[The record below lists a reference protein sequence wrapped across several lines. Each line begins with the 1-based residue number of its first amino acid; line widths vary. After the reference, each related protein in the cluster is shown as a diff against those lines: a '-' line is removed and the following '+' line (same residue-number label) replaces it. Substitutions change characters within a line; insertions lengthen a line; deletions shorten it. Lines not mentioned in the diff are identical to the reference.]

1 MYNTNYPMTSNIGN
15 KSNFS
20 LPISPPNNFS
30 VVNKP
35 GIIYPMEISNL
46 NNPLEIS
53 NTTNNMEITNTT
65 NNPIS
70 SKLTIYSKSGHIVQ
84 KYNDNPKLITLPKS
98 VKISSILILDSNG
111 NIIPFT
117 YIPET
122 NLSVA
127 LTDRSTGEKVEANV
141 IKSDK
146 ISKGKI
152 LSFDS
157 NNVTLMKDDQ
167 IINIRE
173 YDYITV
179 GISDD
184 FTRPRLLLNNIS
196 QSFTLSY
203 LLSNISWNCIG
214 TALIDNTKNLMYLRL
229 AGIINNNTES
239 DISADTILV
248 SGDVYQNNSSESS
261 MYKSRAVFAA
271 SSAPISNPQVETSM
285 LEDYKKYKVGNRLIH
300 NKDVSELGTSTFPI
314 IKLYIHNTT
323 DDNIVRFGYRFT
335 AKDFIPSSSINVYSI
350 NKDNDI
356 DGYLGSNEIE
366 QSQNG
371 DEIDIILGESTMLQC
386 KSSIIISD
394 VEVDNDTAHKYNLPT
409 IRDKS
414 WHITTEDLKVDII
427 NHNTSPSSLVL
438 KHYVGNKKLVDLRC
452 QQYKDRKNG
461 FIEWYFQVPPMSDS
475 KPRREN
481 FTCQVLTASYY

>member
-1 MYNTNYPMTSNIGN
+1 MYNTSYPITSNIGS
-15 KSNFS
+15 KTTFS
-20 LPISPPNNFS
+20 SPRSPPKNLNF
-30 VVNKP
+30 VDKT
-35 GIIYPMEISNL
+35 GITYPMEISNL
-46 NNPLEIS
+46 SNP
-53 NTTNNMEITNTT
+53 MEIINTEI
-65 NNPIS
+65 NKPIS

-84 KYNDNPKLITLPKS
+84 KYNDNPKIIKLPKS

-111 NIIPFT
+111 NIIPFS

-122 NLSVA
+122 NLISA

-157 NNVTLMKDDQ
+157 NNVTLLKDNQ
-167 IINIRE
+167 MINIRD
-173 YDYITV
+173 YDYINV
-179 GISDD
+179 EISDD
-184 FTRPRLLLNNIS
+184 YTRPRLLLSNNIS

-214 TALIDNTKNLMYLRL
+214 TALIDNNKNLMYLRL

-248 SGDVYQNNSSESS
+248 SGDVYQNPISETPT
-261 MYKSRAVFAA
+261 YKSRAVFASA
-271 SSAPISNPQVETSM
+271 SVPMSSPQVETSM
-285 LEDYKKYKVGNRLIH
+285 LEDYKKYTVGNRLLH
-300 NKDVSELGTSTFPI
+300 TKDVAELGTWTFPI
-314 IKLYIHNTT
+314 IKLYIHNTN
-323 DDNIVRFGYRFT
+323 DNNIVRFGYRFT
-335 AKDFIPSSSINVYSI
+335 SKDFIPSSSLNVYSI

-356 DGYLGSNEIE
+356 DAYLGSNELE

-386 KSSIIISD
+386 KSEIIIND
-394 VEVDNDTAHKYNLPT
+394 VEVDNDLAHKYNLP
-409 IRDKS
+409 IIHDKS
-414 WHITTEDLKVDII
+414 WHITTENLKVEII
-427 NHNTSPSSLVL
+427 NHNTTPSSLVL
-438 KHYVGNKKLVDLRC
+438 KHFVGNKKLVDLRC

-475 KPRREN
+475 TPRKDH